1 MIDQSIIYQ
10 AYVVHQQL
18 FFCARLCARVKAV
31 KPQNVIINIIGLDEF
46 IFLQRLKDSDICVCV
61 SCVEFITRPSLLLT
75 LRDSCLI
82 GLSCQVSPILN
93 KRDIPCSRFIQQS
106 NVSDSSHIGF
116 DVRESYI
123 KLIRDLHSMLF
134 ITEIV

>member
-1 MIDQSIIYQ
+1 M
-10 AYVVHQQL
+10 
-18 FFCARLCARVKAV
+18 
-31 KPQNVIINIIGLDEF
+31 
-46 IFLQRLKDSDICVCV
+46 
-61 SCVEFITRPSLLLT
+61 
-75 LRDSCLI
+75 
-82 GLSCQVSPILN
+82 SPILN

-116 DVRESYI
+116 DVRESSI